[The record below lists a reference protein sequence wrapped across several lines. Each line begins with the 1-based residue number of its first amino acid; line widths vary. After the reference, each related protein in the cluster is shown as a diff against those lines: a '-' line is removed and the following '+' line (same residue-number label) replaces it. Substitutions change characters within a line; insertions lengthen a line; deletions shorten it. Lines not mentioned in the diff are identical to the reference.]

1 MRNFNQGFTLIEVL
15 VALLIFAIGMLGLAG
30 LQVQAYQAASSA
42 QGRTIATMSA
52 SHIFERM
59 RANINGFN
67 AGDYAYDSSADGLPA
82 AVAACNTLAGCGG
95 SANMAQNDLRE
106 WLLALNEGLPIL
118 NGDSAT
124 ATTVNND
131 TRIIIC
137 NDSTP
142 TFTTPAALGGGVNCD
157 GLLNQWT
164 VYIDWTDQR
173 EQAGFKIKR
182 QTFTFVP

>member
-1 MRNFNQGFTLIEVL
+1 MKTSNQGFTLIEVL

-30 LQVQAYQAASSA
+30 LQVHAYQAASSA
-42 QGRTIATMSA
+42 QGRTVATMAA
-52 SHIFERM
+52 SHLFERM
-59 RANINGFN
+59 RANMNGFT

-82 AVAACNTLAGCGG
+82 AVAACNTTAGCGG
-95 SANMAQNDLRE
+95 SSNMAQNDLRE
-106 WLLALNEGLPIL
+106 WLLEINKGLPIL
-118 NGDSAT
+118 NSDNSI
-124 ATTVNND
+124 NND
-131 TRIIIC
+131 ANIIVC

-142 TFTTPAALGGGVNCD
+142 DIDPPAAVGGNINCD

-173 EQAGFKIKR
+173 ENAGYKIKR